1 MILSGKAKLAGV
13 VGWPVGHSRSPR
25 LHGYWLEKYGIDGA
39 YVPLP
44 VPPEHT
50 AAALAGL
57 PALGFRGANVTVP
70 HKEAALAAVDEADAH
85 ARHIGAVNTIV
96 VGDDG
101 RLLGSNTDGFGF
113 MENIAATTPDWRR
126 DRAAVILGA
135 GGASR
140 AIIVALIDAG
150 VPEIRIANRTQAR
163 AKALVDEFAG
173 PCSTVPWEQRARC
186 LDSAG
191 LLVNT
196 TTLGMNGT
204 SVLDIALDGLPGD
217 AVVTDIVYTPLIT
230 PLLAS
235 AAARGLRV
243 VDGLGML
250 LHQARPG
257 FAAWFGHEPEVT
269 DELRRFVLED
279 LRP

>member
-1 MILSGKAKLAGV
+1 MILTGNTKLAGV
-13 VGWPVGHSRSPR
+13 IGWPVGHSRSPR
-25 LHGYWLEKYGIDGA
+25 LHGYWLESYGIDGA
-39 YVPLP
+39 YVPLA
-44 VPPEHT
+44 VPPEHV
-50 AAALAGL
+50 ARALRAL
-57 PALGFRGANVTVP
+57 PALGFRGVNVTVP
-70 HKEAALAAVDEADAH
+70 HKQAALTAVDEADSH
-85 ARHIGAVNTIV
+85 ARRIGAVNTVV

-113 MENIAATTPDWRR
+113 IENLAAASPDWRR

-150 VPEIRIANRTQAR
+150 VPEIRIANRTESRAR
-163 AKALVDEFAG
+163 TLADEFAG
-173 PCSTVPWEQRARC
+173 PCSVVAWESRAEG
-186 LDSAG
+186 LETAG

-196 TTLGMNGT
+196 TTLGMSGAPT
-204 SVLDIALDGLPGD
+204 LGITLDGLPSD

-230 PLLAS
+230 PLLES
-235 AAARGLRV
+235 AAARGLQA

-257 FAAWFGHEPEVT
+257 FAAWFGREPEVT
-269 DELRRFVLED
+269 EAVRAFVLED
-279 LRP
+279 L